1 MSERTIGG
9 HPNGL
14 GATMRKDTW
23 WFEALW
29 TGAGFLLFS
38 LYVTWEMFQG
48 DHYWVGGTGHGWGGY
63 LSPLYSPL
71 LFVDPTVT
79 GGAGVDHAWFGKGF
93 DWWPRFVPSISCF
106 FILPLPLSF
115 RLTCYYYRKFYY
127 RAYFLTP
134 PACAVNPVPRK
145 NKSYEGER
153 MLLIFQNL
161 HRYTL
166 YIGIA
171 FIAILTYDGIMAFFR
186 DGKFGVG
193 VGSMILLINPIML
206 GTWTFGCH
214 AFRHLVGGRKDCFS
228 CDFANHDAGMT
239 GAYKRWNLVT
249 WLNERHMFFAW
260 ISMVWVAWAAI
271 YVRLVSMGI
280 VHDYNTWGS

>member
-23 WFEALW
+23 WFEAAW
-29 TGAGFLLFS
+29 TGLGFLAFS
-38 LYVTWEMFQG
+38 LFVTWEMFQG
-48 DHYWVGGTGHGWGGY
+48 DHYWVGPHHGFGGY
-63 LSPLYSPL
+63 LSPFYSPL
-71 LFVDPTVT
+71 LFVDPNVQ
-79 GGAGVDHAWFGKGF
+79 GGADVAHAWFGARPS
-93 DWWPRFVPSISCF
+93 WWPSFAPSVSAF

-127 RAYFLTP
+127 RAYFWTP
-134 PACAVNPVPRK
+134 PACAVNPVPRA
-145 NKSYEGER
+145 NKGYEGER
-153 MLLIFQNL
+153 ALLLFQNL

-171 FIAILTYDGIMAFFR
+171 FIVILSYDAFMAFFR

-193 VGSMILLINPIML
+193 VGSMILLINPILL

-214 AFRHLVGGRKDCFS
+214 AFRHLVGGRNDCFS
-228 CDFANHDAGMT
+228 CDFANRDAGMT
-239 GAYKRWNLVT
+239 GAYKRWSLVT

-260 ISMVWVAWAAI
+260 ISMVWVAWAGL